1 MDAGLTLPRVRTR
14 EDSKETL
21 KRSKETL
28 KCLGIRKCLSALPPV
43 GVWGFLGH
51 LMLSRL
57 FVCAGGSGA
66 MAQLRERFGAAGRAG
81 GEGFAQTAREKEN
94 KANFSFIPFK
104 KKQKRS
110 PLALHKLKR
119 RLNPCLER
127 TLAPRSY
134 ILIFITL
141 SKETNEFEAWI
152 YPWPCSHI
160 PAGRGSWCIIF
171 TGSDLLLILPVLVG
185 GPGCCKG
192 SL

>member
-1 MDAGLTLPRVRTR
+1 
-14 EDSKETL
+14 
-21 KRSKETL
+21 
-28 KCLGIRKCLSALPPV
+28 
-43 GVWGFLGH
+43 
-51 LMLSRL
+51 
-57 FVCAGGSGA
+57 

-134 ILIFITL
+134 IFIFIAL
-141 SKETNEFEAWI
+141 SKETNEFEVWI
-152 YPWPCSHI
+152 YHG
-160 PAGRGSWCIIF
+160 PAPTSLQEEALGASFLQGQTFSSFSLSW
-171 TGSDLLLILPVLVG
+171 LVAQVAA
-185 GPGCCKG
+185 KA
-192 SL
+192 LFDF